1 MGKVPGYYLFFLF
14 YWLVFPEVLPAQVA
28 EVQKAEHFSAENG
41 LSQAQIN
48 AILQDKYGFLWIG
61 TQDGLNR
68 YDGNK
73 FVHFQHLPFDTTS
86 LSNNYVRSITEDP
99 DHNLWIAT
107 DYGLCVFKRKENRIS
122 CFFHQD
128 DNPNSLTANQ
138 IYGVYADRRGDIWIK
153 TVHAIDRFDRSK
165 NTFYHFPHFND
176 PQNFVTGL
184 QNYPILE
191 DEKGFLWFGSKDG
204 LFRIDSL
211 RNSIVRFSSVP
222 SDPGTIS
229 DNYIRSLFIDHLG
242 NLWIGTRNG
251 LNRFDYSSGKFQRY
265 YPSGRTL
272 SSPENSVNAITED
285 YTGRLWIGTDNGYL
299 IYIPDKGVI
308 TKITQVEANNQ
319 IRTLRMV
326 TGIFSDYTG
335 MIWIGSLEGLY
346 KVSPFPPRFGLIKS
360 QQTSH
365 QQLSSYDIG
374 SVFEDE
380 NGHLWIGTW
389 GGGLNILNRSTG
401 KNIVYSD
408 NSPDPAHRIGNNYI
422 HAILRLPNG
431 DILVGTQNGVFVYT
445 GGRFVS
451 FCSVYVQNSCKV
463 FNNNRIYGITRDR
476 SGNIWFATAYGLNR
490 YDPDRRS
497 IFNIS
502 QIPLKKGS
510 IGLNTVFCVAEDKPG
525 NIWFGTDNGLF
536 CYEKASGLYRHYIA
550 SRNPSDSSISS
561 NSVYALFCDSRGIL
575 WVGTQSGLNRYVASR
590 DRFITY
596 STKDGLPSNLIY
608 AILEDRRHFIWLS
621 TNFGIASF
629 LPDSIGFSRY
639 DLADGLQNYEYNLG
653 AAFCSR
659 SGEIFFGGISGLNY
673 FHPDSLIRTGKEPKT
688 RIAEIELV
696 YRNGTIRRIYEAP
709 DVLVIDPE
717 VKVFHIDFAVLDF
730 QNPVKNRYRYKLVT
744 SGEKGDWIDLQNRN
758 TATFASLS
766 PGLYAFSLQ
775 GANADQQWSQEGYTM
790 QIKVLAPFYRTT
802 PALVLYIVLLGA
814 LIAGFIHW
822 RTRNLRMSNKIL
834 LERHIDA
841 LRIEKQRKELEIK
854 NKNITDSLRYAQ
866 RIQSALMPSENS
878 LKRIFPESF
887 IFFRPRD
894 IVSGDFYWIHEKNGI
909 ISIATVDCTGH
920 GVPGA
925 FMSIIGY
932 ELLRTVTGQQFVSD
946 PAWVLNELN
955 SGLKSIFGGT
965 EHISLKDG
973 MDVAFVI
980 IEKQKRKLRFAG
992 AFSPL
997 FIVRNDKI
1005 LEIDGDRF
1013 SVALTPDSEDT
1024 REFQSHEIDLL
1035 PGDVVYMFSDGY
1047 VDQFGGPEGKKFKYR
1062 RFRFLLLNIYRLPM
1076 AEQKQML
1083 EITFDNWKGENDQV
1097 DDVLLIGFK
1106 PLAE

>member
-1 MGKVPGYYLFFLF
+1 MRKVPGYYLLFLF
-14 YWLVFPEVLPAQVA
+14 GMLVWTEALSAQVA
-28 EVQKAEHFSAENG
+28 DMPKAEHFSTENG

-48 AILQDKYGFLWIG
+48 AILQDAYGFLWIG

-107 DYGLCVFKRKENRIS
+107 DYGLCVFRRKENRIS

-138 IYGVYADRRGDIWIK
+138 VYGVYSDRRGDIWIK
-153 TVHAIDRFDRSK
+153 TANAIDRFDR
-165 NTFYHFPHFND
+165 TTERFYHFPHFND

-184 QNYPILE
+184 QSYPILE
-191 DEKGFLWFGSKDG
+191 DAKGFLWFGSKDG
-204 LFRIDSL
+204 LFRMDSL
-211 RNSIVRFSSVP
+211 RTSLVRFSSAL
-222 SDPGTIS
+222 SDPGSIS
-229 DNYIRSLFIDHLG
+229 NNYIRALFLDHSG
-242 NLWIGTRNG
+242 NLWVGTRNG
-251 LNRFDYSSGKFQRY
+251 LNRFDYSSGKFFRY

-272 SSPENSVNAITED
+272 PLPENSVNAITED
-285 YTGRLWIGTDNGYL
+285 YTGRLWLGTDNGYL
-299 IYIPDKGVI
+299 IFTPEKGVV
-308 TKITQVEANNQ
+308 KQVTQVEANSQ
-319 IRTLRMV
+319 MRTLRMV

-335 MIWIGSLEGLY
+335 LIWIGSLEGLY

-360 QQTSH
+360 QQTSY
-365 QQLSSYDIG
+365 QPLSSYDIG
-374 SVFEDE
+374 SLFEDDD
-380 NGHLWIGTW
+380 GRLWIGTW
-389 GGGLNILNRSTG
+389 GGGLNILDRTTG
-401 KNIVYSD
+401 KNIVYSE

-422 HAILRLPNG
+422 HAIIRLSNG
-431 DILVGTQNGVFVYT
+431 DILVGTQNGAFIYS
-445 GGRFVS
+445 GGRFVT
-451 FCSVYVQNSCKV
+451 FCSKYVQKACKV
-463 FNNNRIYGITRDR
+463 FNNNRIYDITEDR
-476 SGNIWFATAYGLNR
+476 SGNIWFATGYGLFR

-497 IFNIS
+497 VFSIS
-502 QIPLKKGS
+502 QIPLKKGMLS
-510 IGLNTVFCVAEDKPG
+510 LNTVFSVAEDKPG

-536 CYEKASGLYRHYIA
+536 CYERSSGLYRHYIA

-561 NSVYALFCDSRGIL
+561 NSVYTLFSDSRGIL
-575 WVGTQSGLNRYVASR
+575 WIGTQSGLNRYLASR

-608 AILEDRRHFIWLS
+608 EILEDKRHAIWLS
-621 TNFGIASF
+621 TNYGIASF
-629 LPDSIGFSRY
+629 FPDSTGFFRY
-639 DLADGLQNYEYNLG
+639 DLADGLQNYEFNLG
-653 AAFCSR
+653 AAYCSR
-659 SGEIFFGGISGLNY
+659 TGEVFFGGISGLNF
-673 FHPDSLIRTGKEPKT
+673 FHPDSLIRSGKEPKV
-688 RIAEIELV
+688 RIGEIELV
-696 YRNGTIRRIYEAP
+696 YRNGAIRRIYEAP
-709 DVLVIDPE
+709 DVLVIPPE

-730 QNPVKNRYRYKLVT
+730 QNPVKNRYGYKLVS
-744 SGEKGDWIDLQNRN
+744 SGEKGEWIDLQNRN

-766 PGLYAFSLQ
+766 PGLYQFSLR
-775 GANADQQWSQEGYTM
+775 GANAEQQWSREIYSM
-790 QIKVLAPFYRTT
+790 QIKVLAPFYRSTT
-802 PALVLYIVLLGA
+802 ALVLYVLLLGV
-814 LIAGFIHW
+814 LIAGFINW

-834 LERHIDA
+834 LERHIDS

-854 NKNITDSLRYAQ
+854 NKAITDSLRYAQ
-866 RIQSALMPSENS
+866 RIQSALMPSE
-878 LKRIFPESF
+878 KMVKKIFPESF

-894 IVSGDFYWIHEKNGI
+894 IVSGDFYWIHQKNGI

-932 ELLRTVTGQQFVSD
+932 ELLRTVTGHQFVSD

-955 SGLKSIFGGT
+955 SGLRSIFGDS
-965 EHISLKDG
+965 EHVSLKDG
-973 MDVAFVI
+973 MDVSFVI

-1013 SVALTPDSEDT
+1013 SVALTQDTEDV

-1035 PGDVVYMFSDGY
+1035 PEDVVYMFSDGY

-1062 RFRFLLLNIYRLPM
+1062 RFRFLLLNIYRLSM
-1076 AEQKQML
+1076 EEQKRML
-1083 EITFDNWKGENDQV
+1083 ENTFDNWKGENDQV
-1097 DDVLLIGFK
+1097 DDVLVIGFR
-1106 PLAE
+1106 PLSE